1 MADKKKKYYSN
12 HNPYDHFNYLDLSDR
27 HDFI

>member
-1 MADKKKKYYSN
+1 MADKKKYYSN